1 MKNQIISNM
10 KLIVLSLMILMTATV
25 VAQVRG
31 NGKVV
36 SQDRN
41 VESFTAIKLTCSA
54 DLYISQGSL
63 ALTVKTD
70 ENIIELIETEVKD
83 GTLYISV
90 SGRGFRSVDGLD
102 VIISV
107 PNLDK
112 VISSGSGDI
121 YFEDVFKAKDLYVN
135 LNGSGDL
142 DANFNAT
149 NLELKVNGSG
159 DSDISGIMGNLKITI
174 SGSGDVDAE
183 DLKLE
188 DCYIRNSGSG
198 DLSLKG
204 KANSL
209 TVSQNGSGDLD
220 GYHFTVVSATVSNS
234 GSSDMSLHVVEE
246 LRVTL
251 NGSGDLTYRGD
262 PQKVDVRSNGSGDV
276 YRR

>member
-1 MKNQIISNM
+1 
-10 KLIVLSLMILMTATV
+10 MTATV
-25 VAQVRG
+25 TAQVKG
-31 NGKVV
+31 NGNVK

-41 VESFTAIKLTCSA
+41 VENFSAIKLTCSA
-54 DLYISQGSL
+54 DLYISQGPKSI
-63 ALTVKTD
+63 TVKTD
-70 ENIIELIETEVKD
+70 ENILELIETEVED
-83 GTLYISV
+83 GTLYVSV
-90 SGRGFRSVDGLD
+90 KGRGFRSVEGLD
-102 VIISV
+102 VIITV

-112 VISSGSGDI
+112 IISSGSGDI
-121 YFEDVFKAKDLYVN
+121 RFEGVYKANDLYIN

-142 DANFNAT
+142 DAEFNAT

-159 DSDISGIMGNLKITI
+159 DSDISGVMGNLKITV

-183 DLKLE
+183 ELKLE
-188 DCYIRNSGSG
+188 ECYIKNSGSG

-204 KANSL
+204 KTNML

-220 GYHFTVVSATVSNS
+220 GYNFTAVNATVSNS
-234 GSSDMSLHVVEE
+234 GSSDMTLHVVEV

-276 YRR
+276 YKR